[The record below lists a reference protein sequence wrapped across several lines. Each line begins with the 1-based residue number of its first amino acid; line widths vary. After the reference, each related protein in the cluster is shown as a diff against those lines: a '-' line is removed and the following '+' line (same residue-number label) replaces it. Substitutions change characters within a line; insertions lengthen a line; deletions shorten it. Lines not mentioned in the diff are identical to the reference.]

1 MKRLDLLRGV
11 LFLTFTLLLPFFLQ
25 IYGYL
30 DEQTYKTISHNNSFY
45 GESKEPI
52 PAFSYYRNFLV
63 YIYLLLFI
71 VLIGLAVEPTMRRLS
86 RFHIQCYRPY
96 YLYHC
101 AVCLIPLVLKYASMT
116 ANISDDIM
124 VQVNWKQFFYVKT
137 SILRFVLSFFV
148 SVVRKY
154 KFSRLVLYV
163 LITIIHAFMLTYIL
177 SNLCIDCLELLENFK
192 RSKAEFLTIWSH
204 SEHEQIN
211 TLNVSKEN
219 YYRTTFLLN
228 ESLFLKTGQIQY
240 RTMYIKK
247 SHLLDSDGVEFPYRR
262 QVFTVGNGESVQ
274 LLCYTISN
282 IKHPR
287 NAVWFLNESYL
298 DPNVYFFD
306 EEKNITNDDPVNL
319 LKSTLNIDFI
329 QKSGYGDYTCFF
341 QSYHYSGENLTFASK
356 KAATMILTLKV
367 LIGQYS
373 VRQYTG
379 GEFYVYATP
388 GGALDLTWKSMHFD
402 NENEDVIQYYLIN
415 GKHFEK
421 QRISTSCSSISYL
434 YIVYGKAMKWF
445 SLPFFRSSSDNLIN
459 FGNLYKTHFTECAGR
474 NVFGVHTV
482 EYFRRVYDK
491 KSKAFVLREVKHP
504 DTLYVLPDVPYFS
517 KMDNATKAKKM
528 LNIKHLQEMKLDYT
542 WFENSDTHVL
552 IVRVIAELVVVILIF
567 FITIHLLSKILGMY
581 KRFVIWPLNRFIL
594 GQPHYTDQWVVR
606 KSIFSYSCYIFC
618 ANADK
623 ESVYTNLVCPLRRQ
637 DISTGFSFE
646 ECALN
651 KCGRSIF
658 DIQCDL
664 MRQSDHLIFYIT
676 SSYIEEISFNDI
688 YLETV
693 LDCIRR
699 GIVSANRVLFIIAD
713 NCELPDKLRYLF
725 PEASSNIHDW
735 VVSTNIETRFRRVLD
750 WVKKEKESKTPERI
764 VSTIF
769 VGQSLFR

>member
-1 MKRLDLLRGV
+1 MKRLDLLWGV
-11 LFLTFTLLLPFFLQ
+11 SFLTFTMLLPLFLQ
-25 IYGYL
+25 IFGYL
-30 DEQTYKTISHNNSFY
+30 DEKTYQTISHHNTFY
-45 GESKEPI
+45 GESMEPI
-52 PAFSYYRNFLV
+52 LDFSSYRTYLV
-63 YIYLLLFI
+63 YIYLQLFI
-71 VLIGLAVEPTMRRLS
+71 VLIGVSFEHTMRRLS
-86 RFHIQCYRPY
+86 RFQIQCYRPY

-101 AVCLIPLVLKYASMT
+101 AVCLIPLVIKYANMT
-116 ANISDDIM
+116 ANTSDVIM
-124 VQVNWKQFFYVKT
+124 VHVNWKQFFYVKT
-137 SILRFVLSFFV
+137 SILRFVLSFVV
-148 SVVRKY
+148 SLVPKY
-154 KFSRLVLYV
+154 KFSRLVSYV
-163 LITIIHAFMLTYIL
+163 FITIIHAFMLTYIL
-177 SNLCIDCLELLENFK
+177 SSLYIDCLERVENFK
-192 RSKAEFLTIWSH
+192 RSKAEFLTTWFH

-211 TLNVSKEN
+211 TQNVSKEN

-240 RTMYIKK
+240 RTMDIKK
-247 SHLLDSDGVEFPYRR
+247 SHVFDANGEEFPYYR

-274 LLCYTISN
+274 LSCNTISKT
-282 IKHPR
+282 KHPL
-287 NAVWFLNESYL
+287 NVLWFLNESYL

-306 EEKNITNDDPVNL
+306 EEKQIINDDPGNL
-319 LKSTLNIDFI
+319 LKSTLNIDFVEN
-329 QKSGYGDYTCFF
+329 SGYGDYTCFLRNY
-341 QSYHYSGENLTFASK
+341 SYGEKITFASK
-356 KAATMILTLKV
+356 KAATFIHTSNV

-379 GEFYVYATP
+379 RDFYVYATP
-388 GGALDLTWKSMHFD
+388 GGALDLTWKSMNFD
-402 NENEDVIQYYLIN
+402 NEKEDVIQYYLIN

-434 YIVYGKAMKWF
+434 YIVYGRAMKWF

-459 FGNLYKTHFTECAGR
+459 FGNLYKTHFTKCAGR

-517 KMDNATKAKKM
+517 KMDNATKAKKKLM
-528 LNIKHLQEMKLDYT
+528 IKHLQDMKLDYT
-542 WFENSDTHVL
+542 WFENSDTL
-552 IVRVIAELVVVILIF
+552 FFYLRVIAEPIVVIFTF
-567 FITIHLLSKILGMY
+567 FIIMYLLSKILGMY

-594 GQPHYTDQWVVR
+594 GQPHYTDQWYVR
-606 KSIFSYSCYIFC
+606 KNIFSYSCYIFC
-618 ANADK
+618 GNADK

-637 DISTGFSFE
+637 NISTGFSFE

-735 VVSTNIETRFRRVLD
+735 VVSTNIETRCRRVLD
-750 WVKKEKESKTPERI
+750 WIKKEKESKTPERV